1 MTIEKKIDKFKED
14 TEEIGKVITE
24 IYIQEQ

>member
-14 TEEIGKVITE
+14 TEEIGKEITE